1 MTIPPRLPSILI
13 KCEDCDWEGN
23 CHPPENVAW
32 SHKRHKWLCDECWG
46 EDQEYDSERDEY
58 INEVPMVYAKDALTD
73 KEDMRQRMIAAAA
86 AKRLGV

>member
-1 MTIPPRLPSILI
+1 MMTLRLPDILI

-46 EDQEYDSERDEY
+46 EDQEYG
-58 INEVPMVYAKDALTD
+58 K
-73 KEDMRQRMIAAAA
+73 
-86 AKRLGV
+86 

>member
-1 MTIPPRLPSILI
+1 MMTLRLPDILI
-13 KCEDCDWEGN
+13 KCEDCNWEGN

-73 KEDMRQRMIAAAA
+73 KEDMRQRLIVAITAR
-86 AKRLGV
+86 RLGV